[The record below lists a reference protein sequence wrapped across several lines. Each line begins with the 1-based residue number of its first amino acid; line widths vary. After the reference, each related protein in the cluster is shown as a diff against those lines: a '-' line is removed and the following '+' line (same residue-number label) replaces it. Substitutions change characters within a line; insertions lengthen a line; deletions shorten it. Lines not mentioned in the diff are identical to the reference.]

1 MIFNYCPPR
10 DLQDLK
16 STTFPD
22 GKRYYTLPDGTKLPS
37 VTTVI
42 GAKGKQAIL
51 EWRKRVGEEVANKI
65 SKKAADRGTK
75 LHAVCEDYL
84 NNKLTPLRMQ
94 TMMPD
99 TKSLFLQLRPFIDKN
114 IGDVYAIEQPL
125 YSDRLKV
132 AGRVDLIAYWNGA
145 LSIIDYKSSTKEK
158 NEDWIQ
164 NYFLQCSA
172 YAEMFGE
179 ITGRE
184 ISQIVVAIAVEDGMP
199 QIFTKQ
205 KVNYLPTLNEF
216 VGNYHTN
223 LLTV

>member
-1 MIFNYCPPR
+1 MNFNHV
-10 DLQDLK
+10 
-16 STTFPD
+16 
-22 GKRYYTLPDGTKLPS
+22 KLS
-37 VTTVI
+37 ELDFELEAVTTENGRWYTTPKGNVYPSI
-42 GAKGKQAIL
+42 TTVLSSYNKGAIQQ
-51 EWRKRVGEEVANKI
+51 WRQSVGEDVANKI

-84 NNKLTPLRMQ
+84 NNKLSPLRMQ

-99 TKSLFLQLRPFIDKN
+99 TKSLFLQLRPFIDEN

-205 KVNYLPTLNEF
+205 KIKYLPTLNEF

-223 LLTV
+223 LLTD